1 MIQKIR
7 ISPPIVILIL
17 KLVYS
22 KAKILRATK
31 NNDCVF
37 CEVQPRV
44 VADYS
49 FKWIM

>member
-1 MIQKIR
+1 MIQKNR
-7 ISPPIVILIL
+7 ISLFVQLIL

-22 KAKILRATK
+22 KAKILRPTK
-31 NNDCVF
+31 NNDSVF

-49 FKWIM
+49 FKWIT